1 MISYEMYCRLRHLL
15 DKEHWNLAQVAREL
29 GLHAQT
35 VCHWSEQS
43 EYRRKPSPMRASKLD
58 AYKGQIMGW
67 LAQHPFSARQLLPRL
82 RELGYD
88 GGYSILKDYVRQ
100 VRPRRPPAYL
110 TLHFEP
116 GECAQID
123 WGSAGS
129 LAVGNTQRRLS
140 FLVMVLCYS
149 RKMYVEFT
157 LSETLE
163 QFLACQQNA
172 FQYFGGTPRRIML
185 DNLKT
190 AVLSHPA
197 GQPVIYHPRY
207 VDFARFFGLELRACN
222 VRAAHEKGRVERAV
236 GYVKQNFLAGY
247 TPTSL
252 REINLAGRA
261 WLEEVANVRVHA
273 ETKQT
278 PQELFKEERL
288 QPLPAALYDVGGV
301 RSVHATRRCR
311 IHFDGNR
318 YSIPAGY
325 AGSRLTLRVYP
336 NKLIVHHDERL
347 VAEHVRRYERGADVE
362 NPEHV
367 RELLEHRKKA
377 REQNLLRQF
386 FRLSPLAE
394 GYYRQLEERRM
405 NPRQHARK
413 IVALSEIYG
422 IDEVARALQD
432 ASEFQAFSSE
442 YIANILE
449 QRRRVLPEPGA
460 LHLTRRQDL
469 LELDLP
475 PTDLNLYEEPRKD
488 IP

>member
-1 MISYEMYCRLRHLL
+1 
-15 DKEHWNLAQVAREL
+15 
-29 GLHAQT
+29 
-35 VCHWSEQS
+35 
-43 EYRRKPSPMRASKLD
+43 
-58 AYKGQIMGW
+58 
-67 LAQHPFSARQLLPRL
+67 
-82 RELGYD
+82 
-88 GGYSILKDYVRQ
+88 
-100 VRPRRPPAYL
+100 
-110 TLHFEP
+110 
-116 GECAQID
+116 
-123 WGSAGS
+123 
-129 LAVGNTQRRLS
+129 
-140 FLVMVLCYS
+140 
-149 RKMYVEFT
+149 
-157 LSETLE
+157 
-163 QFLACQQNA
+163 
-172 FQYFGGTPRRIML
+172 
-185 DNLKT
+185 
-190 AVLSHPA
+190 
-197 GQPVIYHPRY
+197 
-207 VDFARFFGLELRACN
+207 LELRACN

-278 PQELFKEERL
+278 PHELFKEERL
-288 QPLPAALYDVGGV
+288 HPLPAALYDVGVV

-318 YSIPAGY
+318 YSVPADY

-336 NKLIVHHDERL
+336 DKLIVHHDERL
-347 VAEHVRRYERGADVE
+347 VAEPVRRYERGADVE

-377 REQNLLRQF
+377 REQNLLRPF

-449 QRRRVLPEPGA
+449 QRRRVLPEPGT